1 MGLLEGAVT
10 RTVLKHHK
18 NLKKKGRF
26 VPDCEGR
33 ALYSVQISL
42 SQVQRLVLHCDV
54 AGIEETAVRRI
65 RKSNYRT

>member
-10 RTVLKHHK
+10 RAVLRQHK
-18 NLKKKGRF
+18 NKKKGRF
-26 VPDCEGR
+26 MPDCSRR

-54 AGIEETAVRRI
+54 AGVEETAVRRI